1 MTLRFDEA
9 AFTQDALRTTR
20 QEIDVDTAVAIAEC
34 VRDRKATRVPG
45 VVVVVIFEED
55 TCGNDSKLGF
65 QRDRKTCHFA
75 SVFKIRPET

>member
-1 MTLRFDEA
+1 MTLRFDTEA

-45 VVVVVIFEED
+45 VVVVIFEED
-55 TCGNDSKLGF
+55 TCGNDSELGF
-65 QRDRKTCHFA
+65 QRDRKT
-75 SVFKIRPET
+75 

>member
-34 VRDRKATRVPG
+34 VRDRKATHVPG
-45 VVVVVIFEED
+45 VVVVIFEED

-65 QRDRKTCHFA
+65 QRDRKT
-75 SVFKIRPET
+75 

>member
-1 MTLRFDEA
+1 MTLRFDTEA

-45 VVVVVIFEED
+45 VVVVIFEED
-55 TCGNDSKLGF
+55 TCGNDSELGF
-65 QRDRKTCHFA
+65 QRDRKTWTYTIYI
-75 SVFKIRPET
+75 V

>member
-1 MTLRFDEA
+1 MTKRFDEA

-45 VVVVVIFEED
+45 VVVVIFEED

-65 QRDRKTCHFA
+65 QRDRKT
-75 SVFKIRPET
+75 

>member
-1 MTLRFDEA
+1 MTKRFDEA

-45 VVVVVIFEED
+45 VVVVIFEED

-65 QRDRKTCHFA
+65 QRDRKTWTYTIY
-75 SVFKIRPET
+75 V